1 MKEFNVGYAN
11 DLLIFGVDS
20 RRENGIRSLPSK
32 YMSILLV
39 KREKEPY
46 SLKWSLPGG
55 FIGSDET
62 GRDASVRVLEK
73 ETGLK
78 NIYMQQ
84 IGVNDD
90 VERDSRGR
98 VVSTTY
104 MALVDRT
111 IIKQELKENAS
122 WFDVNINE
130 EKDVYHVTLKSSN
143 EEINFKVRK
152 EVIDI
157 KSEEYEYSLI
167 DKTLA
172 FDHDKIIVKGIMELR
187 NKVKTTDIVFNLMPT
202 LFTIGEL
209 KQVYEILLGKTLIN
223 SAFRRTIAEKVIVTN
238 EMVSTGGH
246 RPSQLC
252 RYKENS

>member
-39 KREKEPY
+39 KREKDPD

-55 FIGSDET
+55 FIESNET
-62 GRDASVRVLEK
+62 SREASVRVLEK

-90 VERDSRGR
+90 IERDSRGR

-111 IIKQELKENAS
+111 VITQELKENTA

-130 EKDVYHVTLKSSN
+130 EKDLYHVTLKSSN
-143 EEINFKVRK
+143 EEINFNVKK
-152 EVIDI
+152 EIIDA

-167 DKTLA
+167 DKSLA

-187 NKVKTTDIVFNLMPT
+187 NKVRTTDIVFNLMPA

-209 KQVYEILLGKTLIN
+209 KQVYEILLGKTLVN
-223 SAFRRTIAEKVIVTN
+223 SAFRRTIAEKVIATN
-238 EMVSTGGH
+238 EMVMTGGH